1 MIVMMKRSFGP
12 QDLTGYEFPAE
23 FAAAR
28 HGGRT
33 DVTTERPD
41 LVAWYQ
47 APVAPS
53 TREPSPFGTPSST
66 LPLASG
72 PSHRFL

>member
-1 MIVMMKRSFGP
+1 LIG
-12 QDLTGYEFPAE
+12 QDLTGYDIPAE

-33 DVTTERPD
+33 DVTTERPG

-53 TREPSPFGTPSST
+53 TREPAPFGTPLST

-72 PSHRFL
+72 

>member
-1 MIVMMKRSFGP
+1 MIVMMKRSFSP

-41 LVAWYQ
+41 LVAGDLTKPMAGQ
-47 APVAPS
+47 RVTFS
-53 TREPSPFGTPSST
+53 
-66 LPLASG
+66 
-72 PSHRFL
+72 